1 MRKGKKALDII
12 VAIIILIFAC
22 ICFFSIYGNLI
33 GMDSAQQSLL
43 SALNQEWGFYV
54 LAVLASIT
62 AAYALFLFLRALIVK
77 TRERSIRMKNADGE
91 VYLTESSVESV
102 VDYSVRSFHQVSR
115 PDVEVSIH
123 GGKNPTIRS
132 KVACMVRG
140 QEDLQ
145 ALAEKIQ
152 SRVREDLETY
162 VGFPVGDVEVTFTDP
177 DEPETE
183 KVTG

>member
-1 MRKGKKALDII
+1 M
-12 VAIIILIFAC
+12 
-22 ICFFSIYGNLI
+22 
-33 GMDSAQQSLL
+33 
-43 SALNQEWGFYV
+43 
-54 LAVLASIT
+54 
-62 AAYALFLFLRALIVK
+62 
-77 TRERSIRMKNADGE
+77 
-91 VYLTESSVESV
+91 ESV

-152 SRVREDLETY
+152 SRVRQDLETY